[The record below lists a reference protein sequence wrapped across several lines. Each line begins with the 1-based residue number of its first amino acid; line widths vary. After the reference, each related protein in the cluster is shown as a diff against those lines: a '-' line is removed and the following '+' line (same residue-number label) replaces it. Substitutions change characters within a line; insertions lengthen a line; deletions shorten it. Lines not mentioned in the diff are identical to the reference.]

1 MRRVVLLAL
10 GVASSLAVA
19 GCVDSG
25 GGNPK
30 GPEAGG
36 TAGAVTASGGAGRRS
51 TAAAFPGEPPA
62 GVRGAPLWSAQLTGR
77 GASAAPVGAS
87 VALIT
92 PHGDGG
98 DGSGVEFR
106 DAATGASHAS
116 VEVPGKPVASTW
128 HGRPALVSESTK
140 KTPSDGISPAKTAW
154 VVDVFD
160 ERGQRIA
167 HKEYPGQDKP
177 FIVDGR
183 RIVTEHGRGSDAGAL
198 VISDAGSDAPGRRIP
213 CQDRVC
219 MDESATVA
227 SGVIVHR
234 RRDSKSVDLHR
245 AETLAGFDPATGATL
260 WTPQNLA
267 RPAGA
272 AATVDPELV
281 EQGGLPDLDESPLPG
296 SDTGKDDPDSAAPA
310 YTGGRALRRP
320 GGGPEMVGPGAQSG
334 DDTWAHI
341 HADTTWSRPVTTWQ
355 GRQDFAGT
363 PLPTPPEPGDPPRDR
378 EERPAPT
385 PPSSPSAPRPSTP
398 SPRPYAPR

>member
-1 MRRVVLLAL
+1 M
-10 GVASSLAVA
+10 
-19 GCVDSG
+19 
-25 GGNPK
+25 
-30 GPEAGG
+30 
-36 TAGAVTASGGAGRRS
+36 
-51 TAAAFPGEPPA
+51 
-62 GVRGAPLWSAQLTGR
+62 
-77 GASAAPVGAS
+77 
-87 VALIT
+87 IT

-116 VEVPGKPVASTW
+116 VEVPGKPVAGTW
-128 HGRPALVSESTK
+128 HGRPALVSESVK

-160 ERGQRIA
+160 EKGQRIA

-198 VISDAGSDAPGRRIP
+198 VISDAGSDAPGWRIP

-281 EQGGLPDLDESPLPG
+281 EQDGDKLVIAWYDYGATQSHAIAYSVNDPATGRLLSTGPTLSGTHKSGLSNPQG
-296 SDTGKDDPDSAAPA
+296 SVVVVATTNTTAAWETDTGKLLWQQAKDEVRLTPV
-310 YTGGRALRRP
+310 TV
-320 GGGPEMVGPGAQSG
+320 VGPVLYSG
-334 DDTWAHI
+334 KNPSMAVDLRTKAVLQRTVSDM
-341 HADTTWSRPVTTWQ
+341 
-355 GRQDFAGT
+355 
-363 PLPTPPEPGDPPRDR
+363 PLPVGTGHAVITRNPGVAYVFATRQN
-378 EERPAPT
+378 
-385 PPSSPSAPRPSTP
+385 
-398 SPRPYAPR
+398 